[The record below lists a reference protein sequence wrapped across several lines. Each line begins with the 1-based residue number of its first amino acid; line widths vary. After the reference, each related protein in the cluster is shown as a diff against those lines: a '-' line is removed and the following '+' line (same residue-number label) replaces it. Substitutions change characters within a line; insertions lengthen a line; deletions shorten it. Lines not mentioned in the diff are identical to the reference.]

1 MARKAP
7 KDWANAVPKEKAMW
21 AKENHKMVFL
31 RPSQLSDRKPAAQ
44 LIRNTCETQS
54 DSSRNLLFPSLEH
67 SQTSWSLMVL
77 NKKYTYPCHVWA
89 CNYWYLRG
97 IFANQVPLRDH
108 SRSERVFGKVP
119 FLTPNWPSPFLNKAW
134 IVLNSLKMNKI
145 KTMSL
150 WYSSPK
156 HHQLFITLRCLKRD
170 PGLSFGTF

>member
-44 LIRNTCETQS
+44 LIRNTCETHS
-54 DSSRNLLFPSLEH
+54 DSFRNLLFPSLEH
-67 SQTSWSLMVL
+67 FSNFMKPDGL
-77 NKKYTYPCHVWA
+77 NKNTYPCHVWA

-108 SRSERVFGKVP
+108 SRGERVFGKVP

-134 IVLNSLKMNKI
+134 IVLNSLKMNKTNYVSVI
-145 KTMSL
+145 FKPQTQSVVH
-150 WYSSPK
+150 YSS
-156 HHQLFITLRCLKRD
+156 LLK
-170 PGLSFGTF
+170 

>member
-1 MARKAP
+1 MQKVRLVTMKNLRNWP
-7 KDWANAVPKEKAMW
+7 MVLNAKTTVQGS
-21 AKENHKMVFL
+21 F
-31 RPSQLSDRKPAAQ
+31 
-44 LIRNTCETQS
+44 
-54 DSSRNLLFPSLEH
+54 RNLLFPSLEYF
-67 SQTSWSLMVL
+67 SLTSWSLMVWT
-77 NKKYTYPCHVWA
+77 KKNTYPCHVWA

-108 SRSERVFGKVP
+108 SRGERVFGKVP

-170 PGLSFGTF
+170 PGLSFETF